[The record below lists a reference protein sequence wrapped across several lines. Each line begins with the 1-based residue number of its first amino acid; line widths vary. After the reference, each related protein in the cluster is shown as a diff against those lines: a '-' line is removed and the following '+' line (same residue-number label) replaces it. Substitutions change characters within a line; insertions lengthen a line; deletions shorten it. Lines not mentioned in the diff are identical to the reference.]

1 MCHRDA
7 FELYYTYADA
17 RQVIISNL
25 CDKSV
30 TGELVAGAVQCAR
43 VLRLFQPWRAQAR
56 ITNKEHELAD
66 SAVRFLYCIE
76 VNYALHQGMPPV
88 SFWVFALCL
97 VSNTNAALAA
107 SQP

>member
-1 MCHRDA
+1 MCYRDV
-7 FELYYTYADA
+7 FMLNYTYTDA
-17 RQVIISNL
+17 KQVIISNL
-25 CDKSV
+25 CDQSV

-56 ITNKEHELAD
+56 ITNEEHELAD

-76 VNYALHQGMPPV
+76 VNHALHQGMPPV
-88 SFWVFALCL
+88 SFWIFALCL
-97 VSNTNAALAA
+97 VSDANASLAA